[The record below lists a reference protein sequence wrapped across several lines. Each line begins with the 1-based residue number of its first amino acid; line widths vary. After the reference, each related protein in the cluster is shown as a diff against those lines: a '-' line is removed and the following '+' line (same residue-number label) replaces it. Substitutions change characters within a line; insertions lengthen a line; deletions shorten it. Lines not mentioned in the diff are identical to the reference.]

1 MKTSALILFFSIVT
15 LVYLL
20 VNYYIYSRAVQA
32 FTAGS
37 QARIWFSV
45 AFWLVASTFIVARIM
60 ERAYPCCFTG
70 IITWI
75 GSFWLAFLLYFVLI
89 VLVIDISRLLNHLF
103 HFFPDLF
110 YTDYGK
116 TKLLLLFSSIALVT
130 IVVVVGFI
138 NARTPVITRLNIHIN
153 KSVQGEKELNIV
165 MASDIH
171 MGTIIAKRKVNRLVD
186 MINGLKPD
194 LILFAGDIVD
204 EDLAPVINNNLG
216 ASLCKLKSR
225 YGTYAIT
232 GNHEYIGGAE
242 KAVEYLTAHC
252 VNILR
257 DSSVFIDNRFYLAG
271 RDDRDK
277 PRFSGRNRKSLE
289 EVMAGVDLA
298 FPVILMD
305 HQPFSLGKTAESG
318 VDLSLSGHTHHGQ
331 LWPFNYITSAIYELS
346 RGYKQIGKTHFFVST
361 GFGTWGPPIRL
372 GNRPEILFIHITFN

>member
-277 PRFSGRNRKSLE
+277 PRFSGRNRKILE

>member
-1 MKTSALILFFSIVT
+1 MIIFFSIVT

-32 FTAGS
+32 FTPGS
-37 QARIWFSV
+37 PARVWFSV
-45 AFWLVASTFIVARIM
+45 VFWLIVSTFIIARVM

-103 HFFPDLF
+103 HFFPDII
-110 YTDYGK
+110 YADYGK
-116 TKLLLLFSSIALVT
+116 TKLFLLLSSIALVT
-130 IVVVVGFI
+130 ILVVVGFI
-138 NARTPVITRLNIHIN
+138 NARTPVISKLNIHIN
-153 KSVQGEKELNIV
+153 KSVQGEKELKIV

-171 MGTIIAKRKVNRLVD
+171 MGTIIAKRKVSRLVD
-186 MINGLKPD
+186 MINGLNPD

-216 ASLCKLKSR
+216 ASLCRLKSR

-242 KAVEYLTAHC
+242 KAVEYLKAHC

-257 DSSVFIDNRFYLAG
+257 DSAVLIDNRFYLAG

-289 EVMAGVDLA
+289 EVMAQVDLA

-331 LWPFNYITSAIYELS
+331 LWPLNYITSAIYELS

-372 GNRPEILFIHITFN
+372 GNRPEIVFIHITFN